1 MKKICLAFVIFFS
14 VIIFAGQ
21 VQAET
26 KLNLAELEKKYNAV
40 IGFYAIDTASG
51 KKFSY
56 RPNERFSYCSTHK
69 VFTVAELLRQKNIS
83 DLEEVK
89 KFSAEDILS
98 YAPITKEHV
107 AEGMTLAEICSASIR
122 WSDNTAANLILR
134 EIGGVENFAAA
145 LRKIGDKVTKPAR
158 YEPELNLFDAVTN
171 RDTSTPKQMTKNLQ
185 LYILGDV
192 LSDEKKNFLVD
203 WMSENSI
210 TDSLIKAGTP
220 DGWKVIDKSGS
231 GNFGARNDIAVVYPP
246 NRKPIIM
253 SIMSRHKEANAKF
266 DDALIAETAEIFF
279 EKLQKLQS
287 MRKKL

>member
-1 MKKICLAFVIFFS
+1 MKKFYLAFAIFFS

-26 KLNLAELEKKYNAV
+26 KLNLAELEKKYDAV
-40 IGFYAIDTASG
+40 IGFYAVDMESG

-56 RPNERFSYCSTHK
+56 KANERFSYCSTHK

-89 KFSAEDILS
+89 NFSAEDILS

-107 AEGMTLAEICSASIR
+107 ADGMTLAEICSASIR
-122 WSDNTAANLILR
+122 WSDNTAANLILQ

-158 YEPELNLFDAVTN
+158 YEPELNLFDAVKN
-171 RDTSTPKQMTKNLQ
+171 RDTSTPKQMVKNLQ
-185 LYILGDV
+185 VYILGDI
-192 LSDEKKNFLVD
+192 LSDEKKNLLVD

-220 DGWKVIDKSGS
+220 TGWKVIDKSGS
-231 GNFGARNDIAVVYPP
+231 GDYGARNDIAVIYPP
-246 NRKPIIM
+246 NRKPIVM
-253 SIMSRHKEANAKF
+253 AIMSRRMEKNSKF
-266 DDALIAETAEIFF
+266 DDHLIAETAEKIF
-279 EKLQKLQS
+279 KNL
-287 MRKKL
+287 